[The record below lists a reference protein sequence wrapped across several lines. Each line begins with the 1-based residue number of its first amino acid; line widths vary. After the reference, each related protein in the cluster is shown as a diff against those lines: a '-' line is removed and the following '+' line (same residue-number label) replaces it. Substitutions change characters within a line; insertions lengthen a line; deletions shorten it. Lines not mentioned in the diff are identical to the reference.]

1 MWAWR
6 AWSKQGLDSFTSFF
20 LLNRRD
26 LRRDCVLAMD
36 IGIVY
41 HIENA
46 HQFWDGMF
54 TPLFELAV
62 FIAHMPAEL
71 KDILSVSRTESL
83 SRIDNALKTF
93 VSFCAEYDG
102 NFSWLGLDAHTQ

>member
-1 MWAWR
+1 ML
-6 AWSKQGLDSFTSFF
+6 KQACSLH
-20 LLNRRD
+20 RRD
-26 LRRDCVLAMD
+26 LRLDCVLAMD

-46 HQFWDGMF
+46 HQFWEGMS
-54 TPLFELAV
+54 TLLLVVAV
-62 FIAHMPAEL
+62 LGAHSHTEL

-83 SRIDNALKTF
+83 SRIDNALKSF

-102 NFSWLGLDAHTQ
+102 NFRGLGRTLTLIHLS

>member
-1 MWAWR
+1 
-6 AWSKQGLDSFTSFF
+6 
-20 LLNRRD
+20 
-26 LRRDCVLAMD
+26 VLAMD

-46 HQFWDGMF
+46 HQFWDG
-54 TPLFELAV
+54 TSTLPLVVAV
-62 FIAHMPAEL
+62 LVAHPRAEL

-102 NFSWLGLDAHTQ
+102 KYSQIFMARAGRSH

>member
-1 MWAWR
+1 
-6 AWSKQGLDSFTSFF
+6 
-20 LLNRRD
+20 
-26 LRRDCVLAMD
+26 MD

-46 HQFWDGMF
+46 HQFWDGTF
-54 TPLFELAV
+54 ALLLVVAV
-62 FIAHMPAEL
+62 LITHMHAEL

-102 NFSWLGLDAHTQ
+102 NFSWLRPEAHTQ